1 MLNERIYKLWLSVI
15 NAPIE
20 ARLMCRME
28 IELPSGLEKDRIT
41 WFFMWFLASVATF
54 GIAFF
59 PMVNYLIDRR
69 NRHFQ
74 RQYNLEKQVVTFF
87 NSESQLTQTSNR
99 NAKLWAASIILIVPV
114 FVIAYFLSKDLLMH
128 EKRQKA
134 FLATVCPSLNCVSQS
149 ISIRNCAI
157 ITVATLGFGV
167 IYWLYKLVNVYN
179 NHFKEHK
186 HIGAELGTL
195 REATSHGESM

>member
-1 MLNERIYKLWLSVI
+1 M
-15 NAPIE
+15 
-20 ARLMCRME
+20 
-28 IELPSGLEKDRIT
+28 
-41 WFFMWFLASVATF
+41 WFSMWFLASVATF

-59 PMVNYLIDRR
+59 PMFYFLIDRR

-74 RQYNLEKQVVTFF
+74 RPYILEKQVVTFS
-87 NSESQLTQTSNR
+87 NSESQPTPTSNR

-114 FVIAYFLSKDLLMH
+114 FAIAYFLSKDLLIH

-134 FLATVCPSLNCVSQS
+134 FLAIICPNLNSVSQS

-157 ITVATLGFGV
+157 ITVATLGLGV

-179 NHFKEHK
+179 NHFKEHQ
-186 HIGAELGTL
+186 HIEAELGTL
-195 REATSHGESM
+195 MDAKSHGESM

>member
-1 MLNERIYKLWLSVI
+1 MLNERIYKLWLSLI
-15 NAPIE
+15 NAPIK

-28 IELPSGLEKDRIT
+28 IEMPRVVEKDRIM

-59 PMVNYLIDRR
+59 PMFYFLIDRR

-74 RQYNLEKQVVTFF
+74 RRHNFEKQVATIP
-87 NSESQLTQTSNR
+87 NSESQPTQTSNR

-134 FLATVCPSLNCVSQS
+134 FLATISPNLNSVSES
-149 ISIRNCAI
+149 ISIRNYVI

-179 NHFKEHK
+179 NHFKEHQ
-186 HIGAELGTL
+186 HIEAELGTL
-195 REATSHGESM
+195 MEATSHGESM